1 MARKKEVTWIGN
13 SLDLTRYK
21 TTQLTHNHLNYP
33 HTTYI

>member
-21 TTQLTHNHLNYP
+21 TT
-33 HTTYI
+33 